1 MKTTRENVRARL
13 YLRFAVMLLLSLLIG
28 AGVFGNGLAFPRD
41 TVGLCAF
48 LPIPLSLLA
57 PLLSVPNT
65 YLCTLS
71 ILCGGYHGILLAR
84 CILLVRTGATGILL
98 FNAALL
104 LIFFSLALFLLVS
117 AKACQ
122 FAFENPARDTALL
135 FKRGFLKYLA
145 EALLFTALSVSVY
158 FLWSKLLEALPL

>member
-28 AGVFGNGLAFPRD
+28 AGIFFDGMALPAD

>member
-1 MKTTRENVRARL
+1 MKTTKENIRARL
-13 YLRFAVMLLLSLLIG
+13 CLRFAVILLLSLLIG
-28 AGVFGNGLAFPRD
+28 AGIFFDGMALPED
-41 TVGLCAF
+41 TVGLCSF

-65 YLCTLS
+65 YLSTLS
-71 ILCGGYHGILLAR
+71 LLYGGYHGVLLGR
-84 CILLVRTGATGILL
+84 SILLVRTGAAGILP
-98 FNAALL
+98 FNGALL
-104 LIFFSLALFLLVS
+104 LIFFSLALFLLAT

-145 EALLFTALSVSVY
+145 ESLFYTALSASLY